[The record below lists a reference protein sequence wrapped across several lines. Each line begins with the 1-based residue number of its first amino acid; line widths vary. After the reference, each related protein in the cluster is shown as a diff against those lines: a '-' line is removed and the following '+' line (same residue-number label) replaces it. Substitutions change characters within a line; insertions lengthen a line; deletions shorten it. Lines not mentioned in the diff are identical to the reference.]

1 MRDSFLFSISLV
13 KALKKGETVTI
24 EVLSVFMHS
33 VKPFPEEISQAQM
46 QLVLYRDSAYF
57 LSPYPVKMQTATIKT
72 PSPRIESYSK
82 VDPTKLADTE
92 LKYGPYENLA
102 AYSFSPFIVH
112 FEDNQPFA
120 VVKELVQEIEIS
132 HWGNVQITEDGKR

>member
-13 KALKKGETVTI
+13 KALKKGEIVTI
-24 EVLSVFMHS
+24 EVVSVFTHS

-57 LSPYPVKMQTATIKT
+57 LAPYAVKVQTASIKT

-82 VDPTKLADTE
+82 VDPTKLVDTE
-92 LKYGPYENLA
+92 LKYGPYENIV

-112 FEDNQPFA
+112 LEDNQPFA
-120 VVKELVQEIEIS
+120 VVKELV
-132 HWGNVQITEDGKR
+132 